1 MTAAGT
7 TTAPDSMRPRPHGSV
22 ETAFLPP
29 EVVLFD
35 DRHGELHHLN
45 PSASA
50 VWLMLDGELSVDE
63 VAAELSDIFSVPPG
77 EILPDVEA
85 AVEDFRGRGLLDGS
99 AHPIEPGSPPA
110 PTGDVASDDAAP
122 DDAEDVSPRL
132 EIVGRPPDT

>member
-1 MTAAGT
+1 MTTSET
-7 TTAPDSMRPRPHGSV
+7 TSMIGSVRPRPHATV

-29 EVVLFD
+29 DVVLFD

-50 VWLMLDGELSVDE
+50 VWLMLDGELSIDE
-63 VAAELSDIFSVPPG
+63 VAGELSDIFSVPRD
-77 EILPDVEA
+77 EIRPDVEA

-99 AHPIEPGSPPA
+99 AHPSEASSAAAPA
-110 PTGDVASDDAAP
+110 DDAAP
-122 DDAEDVSPRL
+122 DDVRDVSPRL